1 MSLDLM
7 KVVSAL
13 TIEIPLIV
21 SILSPFELDN
31 GHQYRI
37 DTMKISKISFD
48 EQPTFFFDKPSLI

>member
-31 GHQYRI
+31 GHQNRIGCSIGVFNISISHIDYRYI
-37 DTMKISKISFD
+37 DTF
-48 EQPTFFFDKPSLI
+48 